1 MTVTACQEPDV
12 WAELF
17 CILGSHLSLDSC
29 ILITACSVPVHCVE
43 LFELIRH
50 ERSSSSSNASVLHSG
65 YLCIFRCCVSYVI
78 VCLFV
83 ILKPCSVQS
92 QACLCKPRHRVMDV
106 QSSIVQCLS
115 QPRINFKDCGRN
127 GIWHRMV
134 GMVDA
139 EALTTQMS
147 WRPVVLSVWMP
158 LLASLALNKT
168 GNTAGFGGLG
178 IISGLSLPLD
188 VGVSAVSL
196 PCYCLWPGACQE
208 HGIRLPMSWSCRLLS
223 RTSFPMLPL
232 NVVLLLLQI
241 ASPMPCL
248 LCHHAIT

>member
-65 YLCIFRCCVSYVI
+65 YLCILRCCVS
-78 VCLFV
+78 VCHM
-83 ILKPCSVQS
+83 KPCSVQS
-92 QACLCKPRHRVMDV
+92 QACLCKPRHRVMNV

-115 QPRINFKDCGRN
+115 RPRINFKDCGRN

-147 WRPVVLSVWMP
+147 
-158 LLASLALNKT
+158 
-168 GNTAGFGGLG
+168 
-178 IISGLSLPLD
+178 
-188 VGVSAVSL
+188 
-196 PCYCLWPGACQE
+196 
-208 HGIRLPMSWSCRLLS
+208 
-223 RTSFPMLPL
+223 
-232 NVVLLLLQI
+232 
-241 ASPMPCL
+241 
-248 LCHHAIT
+248 